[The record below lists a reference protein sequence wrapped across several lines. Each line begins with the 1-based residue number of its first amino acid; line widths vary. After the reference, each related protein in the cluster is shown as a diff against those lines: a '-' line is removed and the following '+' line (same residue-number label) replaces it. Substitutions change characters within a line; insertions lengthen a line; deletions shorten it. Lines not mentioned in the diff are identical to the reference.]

1 MVTGLS
7 PDNEL
12 FLNQVVAT
20 GRFAS
25 REEAL
30 NEAVAAFRIRAEA
43 RQLAAGA
50 PSVDPKK
57 MSAEE
62 WIKNLREW
70 SASHPH
76 ATHFVD
82 DSRESIYEGRGE

>member
-30 NEAVAAFRIRAEA
+30 NEAVTALRA
-43 RQLAAGA
+43 RTGA
-50 PSVDPKK
+50 
-57 MSAEE
+57 SADSSKSLRKLSPEE
-62 WIKNLREW
+62 WIEDLKKW
-70 SASHPH
+70 SDSHRPVH
-76 ATHFVD
+76 TFVD
-82 DSRESIYEGRGE
+82 TSRESIY

>member
-20 GRFAS
+20 GMYPS

-30 NEAVAAFRIRAEA
+30 NQAVQALREKTH
-43 RQLAAGA
+43 LCVHAG
-50 PSVDPKK
+50 SDKK
-57 MSAEE
+57 KLTPEE
-62 WIKNLREW
+62 WIKDLREW
-70 SASHPH
+70 SDSHPPV
-76 ATHFVD
+76 THFVD